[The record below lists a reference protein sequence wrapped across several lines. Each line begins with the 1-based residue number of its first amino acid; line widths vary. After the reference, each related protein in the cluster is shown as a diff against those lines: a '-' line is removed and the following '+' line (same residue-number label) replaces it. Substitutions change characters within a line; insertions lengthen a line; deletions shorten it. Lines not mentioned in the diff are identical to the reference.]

1 MDSVLTQVGRAFLV
15 VLFEAVTFPWW
26 WYSAGLRRVGA
37 WAGRTLK
44 GWERAVGL
52 RLWARNLFVPMFGQ
66 TDWQGRFISFFM
78 RLSILLGRTL
88 QVVFGSLAVLI
99 VVLAYLAF
107 PPFVI
112 AQVVLAALG

>member
-44 GWERAVGL
+44 GWERAVGV
-52 RLWARNLFVPMFGQ
+52 RL
-66 TDWQGRFISFFM
+66 
-78 RLSILLGRTL
+78 
-88 QVVFGSLAVLI
+88 
-99 VVLAYLAF
+99 
-107 PPFVI
+107 
-112 AQVVLAALG
+112 